1 MWGDIAIAFLLAFI
15 TSFIMVPYTI
25 KLAKKVGAIDMPNDR
40 RVNKKPIPRIGG
52 IAIIIG
58 FLVSS
63 IYLIITMCIE
73 KKINLNDGDNYKTKL
88 LGFLLGISIISIFA
102 YLDDIKD
109 LKPWQ
114 KLLAQIGSA
123 IIIYLCGIKIDVIN
137 EIILPKWFSFI
148 LTAGWIVGITNAIN
162 LIDGLDGLSSGIS
175 LISSF
180 LLLIIFTTNYSP
192 LVSVILIACLGGAI
206 LGFMPFN
213 INPAKT
219 FMGDVGSQFLGF
231 TLAVIS
237 ILGVAK
243 TVTLFVLVAPVLV
256 LGLPIFDTIFAI
268 FRRIKKDK
276 SFKAVFK
283 PDKGHLHHRLMKK
296 GFTQKQSVAILYA
309 FSTTLGLL
317 AIILIEEGVWKAL
330 SFFVVLIAVIA
341 VGFKGIKK
349 YKQDLIQE
357 NIKEH
362 LVDKKD
368 IEIENDSEGKN

>member
-1 MWGDIAIAFLLAFI
+1 
-15 TSFIMVPYTI
+15 MVPYTI
-25 KLAKKVGAIDMPNDR
+25 KLAKKVGAIDLPNDR

-88 LGFLLGISIISIFA
+88 LGFLLGIIVISIFA

-148 LTAGWIVGITNAIN
+148 LTVGWIVGITNAIN

-268 FRRIKKDK
+268 FRRIKKGK
-276 SFKAVFK
+276 SLKAVFK
-283 PDKGHLHHRLMKK
+283 ADKGHLHHRLMRQ

-309 FSTTLGLL
+309 LSTTLGLL